1 MKSSITYD
9 TCLCHLIA
17 TDVLFRLLL
26 YILPLANAT
35 LLISLNSYESLAC
48 AIDDATAVAV
58 AAAAATAAIF
68 N

>member
-1 MKSSITYD
+1 MILVYVTWLQAMSCFGFY
-9 TCLCHLIA
+9 
-17 TDVLFRLLL
+17 
-26 YILPLANAT
+26 YILPFANAT

-58 AAAAATAAIF
+58 AAAGAAAAAIF